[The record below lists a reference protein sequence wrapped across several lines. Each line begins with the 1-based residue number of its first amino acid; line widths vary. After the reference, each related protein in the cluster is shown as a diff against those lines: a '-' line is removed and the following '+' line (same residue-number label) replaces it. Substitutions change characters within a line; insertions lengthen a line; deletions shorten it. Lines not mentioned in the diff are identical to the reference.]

1 MNFSHDILIVGA
13 GGAGMRAA
21 VEISKHPNIDL
32 AIISK
37 VYPTR
42 SHTGAAQ
49 GGINA
54 ALSSKDSPEAHMFD
68 TIKGGDYLGDQ
79 DVIETMCL
87 EAPKDIITLE
97 HIGCVFSRD
106 ENGYIA
112 QRPFGGAGF
121 PRTCFCADIT
131 GHTILHGLFEQLLKA
146 NIKTYEEFFVLELI
160 VEEGICK
167 GVIALELATGEL
179 HQIKAKA
186 VILATGGAG
195 RVYHNSTNAHISTG
209 DGMAIAYKAG
219 VPLKDMEFIQFH
231 PTTLASNGI
240 LVTEG
245 ARGEG
250 GYLKNKDGERF
261 MKKYA
266 PTAMELASRDVV
278 SRAEQIE
285 INEGRGVNNC
295 VLLDLTHLG
304 EQKILEKLPQ
314 IRELALDFAGI
325 DCIKEPIPVRPGAHY
340 TMGGIDTNADCETC
354 LKGLFA
360 VGETACL
367 SIHGANRLGGN
378 SLLELI
384 VFGRKTGENA
394 YKYTKE
400 LAEIVIKHD
409 WTKRV
414 KEKIDSLKHKSEG
427 ENGYD
432 LKYELQK
439 TMSEYVG
446 IFRNE
451 EGLTKAKEKIK
462 EYRKRYNKVK
472 VYAQGNIFN
481 YNLVEVL
488 EIGHLIDLAEVIVT
502 SALARKESRGAHTRT
517 DFPERDDKN
526 FTKHSLCYY
535 QRTDEPRI
543 DYKDVVITKCEPAS
557 RRY

>member
-1 MNFSHDILIVGA
+1 MDFSHDILIIGA

-21 VEISKHPNIDL
+21 VEIAKHKNANL

-54 ALSSKDSPEAHMFD
+54 ALSSKDSPDSHTFD
-68 TIKGGDYLGDQ
+68 TIKGSDYLGDQ
-79 DVIETMCL
+79 NAIEIMCQQ
-87 EAPKDIITLE
+87 APQDIIELE
-97 HIGCVFSRD
+97 HMGCVFSRD

-131 GHTILHGLFEQLLKA
+131 GHIILHGLYEQLLKA

-160 VEEGICK
+160 VEEGVCK
-167 GVIALELATGEL
+167 GVIALELATGKL

-186 VILATGGAG
+186 VVLATGGAG
-195 RVYHNSTNAHISTG
+195 RIYHNSTNAHISTG
-209 DGMAIAYKAG
+209 DGMAIAYRAG
-219 VPLKDMEFIQFH
+219 VSLKDMEFIQFH
-231 PTTLASNGI
+231 PTTLASNGV

-261 MKKYA
+261 MEKYA
-266 PTAMELASRDVV
+266 RRSMELASRDIV
-278 SRAEQIE
+278 SRAEQTE
-285 INEGRGVNNC
+285 IDEGRGVNGC
-295 VLLDLTHLG
+295 VFLDLTHLG

-325 DCIKEPIPVRPGAHY
+325 DCVKEPIPVRPGAHY
-340 TMGGIDTNADCETC
+340 TMGGIDTNVDCETSI
-354 LKGLFA
+354 KGLFA
-360 VGETACL
+360 VGETACI

-384 VFGRKTGENA
+384 VFGRRAGKNA
-394 YKYTKE
+394 CRYTKE
-400 LAEIVIKHD
+400 LGGIEIKHD
-409 WTKRV
+409 WIKRV
-414 KEKIDSLKHKSEG
+414 KEKIESFKHKAEG
-427 ENGYD
+427 ENGYA

-446 IFRNE
+446 IFRDE
-451 EGLTKAKEKIK
+451 EGLQKAKEKIK
-462 EYRKRYNKVK
+462 EYKKRYNKVK
-472 VYAQGNIFN
+472 VYDQGNIFN
-481 YNLVEVL
+481 YNLVEAL
-488 EIGHLIDLAEVIVT
+488 EIGHLIDLAEVIT
-502 SALARKESRGAHTRT
+502 SSAIARKESRGAHMRT
-517 DFPERDDKN
+517 DFPKRDDEN
-526 FTKHSLCYY
+526 WLKHSLCYY
-535 QRTDEPRI
+535 ESKV
-543 DYKDVVITKCEPAS
+543 DYKDVVVTKYEPKE
-557 RRY
+557 RKY